1 MHTRLKTSVAALA
14 LSLAGGSALADINVG
29 VVFSLTGPAASLGA
43 ETKKAVELMPQT
55 LGAEKINY
63 IILDDATDPTNA
75 VKNARKLIGEH
86 KVDVILGPNLITSGT
101 AMADVANEEKTV
113 LLSMAPIEVAADKQK
128 WAFRVEPTAEIMV
141 GRAVADMKEK
151 GIKTVG
157 FVGFNDSWGELLLKA
172 LTKTADAAGIK
183 IVATERFARTDT
195 SVTGQA
201 LKVLAAKPDA
211 VFVGG
216 SGTPAVLPQA
226 TLRERGYKGPIY
238 QSHAVANRDFLRV
251 GGKAVEGAR
260 LAVAPVLVAE
270 QLPDSHP
277 NKKVGLAF
285 VHAVEAKNG
294 PNTRSTFAGAA
305 WDGWLMLEGAFTTAL
320 KSAKPGTPA
329 FREAVRD
336 ALEKTSKLV
345 GANGTYTMSPT
356 NHGGYA
362 PTSPVLIEV
371 ANGSWKLE
379 AGQVNR
385 RTDRDG
391 KR

>member
-75 VKNARKLIGEH
+75 VKNARKLIGEN

-172 LTKTADAAGIK
+172 LTKTTDAAGIK
-183 IVATERFARTDT
+183 IVATERRHLRYRPGAQGGGCQAGCGVCRRLRHAGGAPPVHAAR
-195 SVTGQA
+195 
-201 LKVLAAKPDA
+201 
-211 VFVGG
+211 
-216 SGTPAVLPQA
+216 
-226 TLRERGYKGPIY
+226 
-238 QSHAVANRDFLRV
+238 
-251 GGKAVEGAR
+251 AR
-260 LAVAPVLVAE
+260 LQGPDLPVPRRG
-270 QLPDSHP
+270 Q
-277 NKKVGLAF
+277 
-285 VHAVEAKNG
+285 
-294 PNTRSTFAGAA
+294 
-305 WDGWLMLEGAFTTAL
+305 
-320 KSAKPGTPA
+320 PGFPA
-329 FREAVRD
+329 RWRQ
-336 ALEKTSKLV
+336 
-345 GANGTYTMSPT
+345 GC
-356 NHGGYA
+356 
-362 PTSPVLIEV
+362 
-371 ANGSWKLE
+371 
-379 AGQVNR
+379 R
-385 RTDRDG
+385 R
-391 KR
+391 